1 MKKTLSINLSGM
13 VFNIDDDAYREL
25 QVYLSQIES
34 HFADAE
40 ESKEI
45 LADIEARIA
54 ELFKERINDA
64 KQVIVI
70 KDVEEVIEILG
81 RAEEIGESGD
91 SSRES
96 KKERFGPSGYRRI
109 YRDPDNRVLGGV
121 CSGMG
126 AYFRI
131 DPIIVRI
138 IFIIGALIGIGT
150 GLIIYLILWIAIPE
164 AKTTAQKLE
173 MKGEPVNISNIGKS
187 VKEEFN
193 RVRKNMNI

>member
-34 HFADAE
+34 HFADID

-54 ELFKERINDA
+54 ELFNERVNDV
-64 KQVIVI
+64 KQVIVM
-70 KDVEEVIEILG
+70 KDVKEVIEILG
-81 RAEEIGESGD
+81 RPEEIGGSGD
-91 SSRES
+91 SSGERKRE
-96 KKERFGPSGYRRI
+96 KFGPSGYKRM
-109 YRDPDNRVLGGV
+109 YRDPDNRILGGV

-126 AYFRI
+126 AYFGI
-131 DPIIVRI
+131 DPIILRI
-138 IFIIGALIGIGT
+138 IFVVAVLGFAS
-150 GLIIYLILWIAIPE
+150 GLIIYLILWIVIPE

-173 MKGEPVNISNIGKS
+173 MRGEPVNVSNIGKT

-193 RVRKNMNI
+193 RVKNNMNL